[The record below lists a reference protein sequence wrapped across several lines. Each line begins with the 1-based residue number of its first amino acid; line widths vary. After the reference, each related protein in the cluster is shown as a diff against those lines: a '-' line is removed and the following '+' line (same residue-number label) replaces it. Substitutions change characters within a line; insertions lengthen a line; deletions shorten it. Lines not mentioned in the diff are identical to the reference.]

1 MKLECKSQPRHPH
14 PSLITQVCR
23 VEGRGNT
30 WGVVKG
36 FKRCLKVSARYSEE
50 EELSWNTRSEMLSRK
65 EDTIITLAKLQAD
78 L

>member
-1 MKLECKSQPRHPH
+1 M
-14 PSLITQVCR
+14 
-23 VEGRGNT
+23 

-36 FKRCLKVSARYSEE
+36 FKRCLKVSTRYSEE